1 MSGKHVSMEV
11 HKLQW
16 SKRAREIFQREC
28 LSFSEDFIINI
39 HKTLNEV
46 NSKRIEYGME
56 PKKRITRDIVEQTIL
71 NIVNDTPFGGDI
83 ENKEIE
89 NIALIEV
96 YQ

>member
-1 MSGKHVSMEV
+1 MCI
-11 HKLQW
+11 
-16 SKRAREIFQREC
+16 R
-28 LSFSEDFIINI
+28 D
-39 HKTLNEV
+39 
-46 NSKRIEYGME
+46 
-56 PKKRITRDIVEQTIL
+56 RDIVEQTIL